1 MLPPLILDSVI
12 KDMRNLDS
20 EMEYMYKSVYD
31 VLRTP

>member
-1 MLPPLILDSVI
+1 LDSVI